1 MTHVR
6 PRFAAILTLALALAG
21 CDNSPTTPALFT
33 TETFTGTVGQ
43 LSTSA
48 HNFSTGQ
55 SSPVIIRITSFAPS
69 TITMGLGLGTP
80 LTSPTGDVCSVT
92 GQAAVAQGDTFQV
105 QLDPAAYCVTI
116 FDIGQISDPT
126 ATVAYSVTVQ
136 HR

>member
-1 MTHVR
+1 
-6 PRFAAILTLALALAG
+6 
-21 CDNSPTTPALFT
+21 
-33 TETFTGTVGQ
+33 
-43 LSTSA
+43 
-48 HNFSTGQ
+48 
-55 SSPVIIRITSFAPS
+55 
-69 TITMGLGLGTP
+69 MGLGLGTP